1 MTTYG
6 ILAFPNLEELDAVGP
21 WEVFGASKMVHE
33 KGGQHDD
40 NVFLIAENATP
51 IRANK
56 GLHLVPD
63 FTFRNHPHLDVV
75 LVPGGFGTRVEVN
88 NPVLI
93 EWLQTV
99 AAKATWVTSVCT
111 GSLLLHGAGIA
122 KDKRVATHHGFEDE
136 LEARG
141 NITVVR
147 GERWVVD
154 GNVVSSQGVSAG
166 IDMALWLIGQI
177 DSPVHARAVQ
187 HYIQYDPAPPYQDL
201 IDA

>member
-33 KGGQHDD
+33 KDGQSDD
-40 NVFLIAENATP
+40 NVFLIAETAAP
-51 IRANK
+51 IRCNK
-56 GLHLVPD
+56 GLHVVPD
-63 FTFRNHPHLDVV
+63 YTFQNHPHLDVV
-75 LVPGGFGTRVEVN
+75 LVPGGFGTRTEVN

-111 GSLLLHGAGIA
+111 GSLLLHEAGIA
-122 KDKRVATHHGFEDE
+122 KGKRVATHHGFEDH

-141 NITVVR
+141 HITVVR

-177 DSPVHARAVQ
+177 DSVEHALAVQ

-201 IDA
+201 IGA